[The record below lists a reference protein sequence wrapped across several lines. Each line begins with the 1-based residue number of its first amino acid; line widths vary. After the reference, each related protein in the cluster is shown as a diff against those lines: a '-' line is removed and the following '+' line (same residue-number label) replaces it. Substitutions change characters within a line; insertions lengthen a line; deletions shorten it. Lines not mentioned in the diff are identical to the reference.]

1 MFPTSNPIG
10 NAPVKVTRAPS
21 VVGKPDPD
29 IFADEFVKVTDVV
42 NGAKFVG
49 SVPVVVNEQGMP
61 ADVGNPV
68 PPTLAD
74 EFVNVTGYVVPVP
87 YAAPAAAGPAVIV

>member
-1 MFPTSNPIG
+1 M
-10 NAPVKVTRAPS
+10 KVTRAPA
-21 VVGKPDPD
+21 VVGKLDPD

-87 YAAPAAAGPAVIV
+87 NAAPAAAGPAVIV

>member
-10 NAPVKVTRAPS
+10 NAPEKVTSAPA
-21 VVGKPDPD
+21 VVGRPLPD
-29 IFADEFVKVTDVV
+29 IFADPFVNVTDAV

-49 SVPVVVNEQGMP
+49 SVSSVVNEHGMP
-61 ADVGNPV
+61 ASVGRSV
-68 PPTLAD
+68 PPTSANVS
-74 EFVNVTGYVVPVP
+74 VNVTVYVVPVP

>member
-1 MFPTSNPIG
+1 M
-10 NAPVKVTRAPS
+10 KVTRAPS

-87 YAAPAAAGPAVIV
+87 YPAPAAAGPAVIV

>member
-1 MFPTSNPIG
+1 M
-10 NAPVKVTRAPS
+10 KVTSAPS

-29 IFADEFVKVTDVV
+29 ISADEFANVTDVV

-49 SVPVVVNEQGMP
+49 SVPVVVNEHGVP
-61 ADVGNPV
+61 DDVGNPV
-68 PPTLAD
+68 PSTSAD

-87 YAAPAAAGPAVIV
+87 YPAPAAAGPAVIV

>member
-1 MFPTSNPIG
+1 MSPTSNPIG
-10 NAPVKVTRAPS
+10 NAPVKVTRAPA

-29 IFADEFVKVTDVV
+29 IFDDEFVKVTDVV
-42 NGAKFVG
+42 NGPKFVG
-49 SVPVVVNEQGMP
+49 SVPVVVNEHGVP
-61 ADVGNPV
+61 TDVGNPV

-74 EFVNVTGYVVPVP
+74 EFVNVTVYVVPVP